1 MVGFAGAAGASF
13 AEAAFRAGA
22 DAFVTGDVSY
32 HRFFVPEGRMIVDIG
47 HYESEVEIVEK
58 FVSVLQKK
66 LPTFAVYTA
75 KQKNNNPI
83 YYI

>member
-1 MVGFAGAAGASF
+1 VATSCGAGSSF

-32 HRFFVPEGRMIVDIG
+32 HHFFVPEGRMILDIG
-47 HYESEVEIVEK
+47 HWESEVEIVEK

-66 LPTFAVYTA
+66 MPTFAVYTTTL
-75 KQKNNNPI
+75 KNNNPI
-83 YYI
+83 YYY

>member
-1 MVGFAGAAGASF
+1 M

-47 HYESEVEIVEK
+47 HYESEVEIVQK
-58 FVSVLQKK
+58 FVSVLRKK
-66 LPTFAVYTA
+66 LPTFAICTTMRE
-75 KQKNNNPI
+75 NNNPI
-83 YYI
+83 YYF